1 MQVSE
6 SVASVSYF
14 LSVAIVKHRTCNLT
28 RIDMSSLLDNQ
39 HKEVSGLAMITGIRL
54 PKSALLILG
63 ILHKRGP
70 MPPRDISKEANVPLR
85 TVTFALDRLVNADIC
100 QRVPNLGD
108 MRRTLYVVDQE
119 KARSVFIRYGKMF
132 S

>member
-1 MQVSE
+1 
-6 SVASVSYF
+6 
-14 LSVAIVKHRTCNLT
+14 
-28 RIDMSSLLDNQ
+28 MSSLLERN
-39 HKEVSGLAMITGIRL
+39 HNEMSGQAMMTGIRL
-54 PKSALLILG
+54 PKSALVILG

-70 MPPRDISKEANVPLR
+70 MPPRDISKETKVPLR

-100 QRVPNLGD
+100 QKVPNLGD

-119 KARSVFIRYGKMF
+119 KARSVFIRYGKAF